1 MVCSRCKETVKTELD
16 KLAIR
21 YVSVDLGEVIIRK
34 KLTSEQHHLLKSSLE
49 QFGFELI
56 NNEKNYLIEK
66 LKRAIFDLEMFSDEE
81 LKTSHSDF
89 ISLKVNDNFISLN
102 TLFSEIEGITI
113 EKYIIKQKVELIKEL
128 LGHNNLNITEI
139 AVKMHYSNVAHL
151 SSEFKSVT
159 GLTPLHFRQLRHI
172 SYKNQAIS

>member
-21 YVSVDLGEVIIRK
+21 YASVDLGEVIIRK

-56 NNEKNYLIEK
+56 NNEKNFLIEK

-113 EKYIIKQKVELIKEL
+113 EKYIIKQKVELVKEL

-159 GLTPLHFRQLRHI
+159 GLTPIHFRQLRHI

>member
-16 KLAIR
+16 KLAVR

-34 KLTSEQHHLLKSSLE
+34 KLTSDQHHLLKSSLE

-113 EKYIIKQKVELIKEL
+113 EKYIIKQKVELVKEL

-159 GLTPLHFRQLRHI
+159 GLTPIHFRQLRHI